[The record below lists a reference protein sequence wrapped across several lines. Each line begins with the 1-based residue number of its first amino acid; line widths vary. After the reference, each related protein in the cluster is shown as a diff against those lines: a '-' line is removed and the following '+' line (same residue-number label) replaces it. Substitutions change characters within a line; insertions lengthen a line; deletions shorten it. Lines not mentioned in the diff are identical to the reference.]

1 MKYILSLVIC
11 SSVSST
17 CMPPVTSNIM
27 YENTYKCLID
37 GYKNSIKIMESIGEE
52 EVNKH
57 DLYAKFVCIEQKQKE
72 KINEDI

>member
-27 YENTYKCLID
+27 YENTYNCLID

-57 DLYAKFVCIEQKQKE
+57 DLYAKFVCIEKTTKE